1 MIQGKEP
8 GEGLRGRFQSIS
20 VDPFVRGFDMQ
31 LVRPLARSIRLN
43 GFATCLRLEQVY
55 WDILGDMAQ
64 LNSCSISTL
73 LSHVDRE
80 VHLRHGGV
88 RNFQRAGACGLR
100 GAQFEGD
107 RDGSWCGVGAAEGC
121 DLWILI
127 LRLRL
132 KCLGQDRSLVAL
144 VSSYTAS
151 GNGLCGLTAAQAAF
165 NGYNPALCRKAQP
178 LRE

>member
-1 MIQGKEP
+1 MVQGKETGEVVP
-8 GEGLRGRFQSIS
+8 GRLPRIH

-31 LVRPLARSIRLN
+31 LARPLARSIRLN

-88 RNFQRAGACGLR
+88 RNFSGLVRVVCVVHSLKETGIAAVEPSPAGRVPDACG
-100 GAQFEGD
+100 
-107 RDGSWCGVGAAEGC
+107 
-121 DLWILI
+121 
-127 LRLRL
+127 
-132 KCLGQDRSLVAL
+132 
-144 VSSYTAS
+144 
-151 GNGLCGLTAAQAAF
+151 
-165 NGYNPALCRKAQP
+165 
-178 LRE
+178 